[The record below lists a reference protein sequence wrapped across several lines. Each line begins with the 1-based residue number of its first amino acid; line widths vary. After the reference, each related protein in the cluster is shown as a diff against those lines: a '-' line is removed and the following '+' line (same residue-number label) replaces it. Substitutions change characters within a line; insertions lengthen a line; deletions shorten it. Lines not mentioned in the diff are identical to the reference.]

1 MKTGVIT
8 TDTYLGHDTGHG
20 HPEKADRVTV
30 VIEHLKK
37 HGDPLRWAITA
48 IQASKANNCLK
59 ELKVEAVVIT
69 SESKSLDT

>member
-1 MKTGVIT
+1 MRLTLVELNLQRPKEIP
-8 TDTYLGHDTGHG
+8 LRNIR
-20 HPEKADRVTV
+20 PW